1 MRHRKSGR
9 KLNRTSSHRHMM
21 LRNMVTSLLDHG
33 QIQTTLAKAKEVR
46 RLADRI
52 IVMAKAGDLHSRR
65 QALAVLTHKGVVK
78 KLFSEIGP
86 RFGDRTGGFTR
97 VVKLGSRLGDAAPL
111 SVVMLTESTSPG
123 TEKKKK
129 TAKAPPKTGKPPKA
143 RSKEGKTQ
151 EKGPKKA
158 EETGT

>member
-1 MRHRKSGR
+1 M
-9 KLNRTSSHRHMM
+9 
-21 LRNMVTSLLDHG
+21 
-33 QIQTTLAKAKEVR
+33 
-46 RLADRI
+46 
-52 IVMAKAGDLHSRR
+52 
-65 QALAVLTHKGVVK
+65 AVLTHKGVVK

-158 EETGT
+158 EETGS